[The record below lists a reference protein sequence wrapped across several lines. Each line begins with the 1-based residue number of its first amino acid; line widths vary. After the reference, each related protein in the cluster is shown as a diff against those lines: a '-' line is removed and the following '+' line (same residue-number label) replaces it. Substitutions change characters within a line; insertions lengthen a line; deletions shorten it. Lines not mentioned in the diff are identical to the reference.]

1 MHDALGNKLHQ
12 PYNHSIS
19 VHMGCKMLCS
29 IEDRCNVKQDMQAR
43 RDRLTA
49 VAVCK
54 KSVWEMLNDAYH
66 LARVATKSSE
76 ETSGINTMDCLQLS
90 AIPSGLLMC
99 DDSG

>member
-1 MHDALGNKLHQ
+1 
-12 PYNHSIS
+12 
-19 VHMGCKMLCS
+19 
-29 IEDRCNVKQDMQAR
+29 
-43 RDRLTA
+43 
-49 VAVCK
+49 
-54 KSVWEMLNDAYH
+54 MLNDAYH

>member
-1 MHDALGNKLHQ
+1 MTFSRICGNCTLPHVSSSEICLRFV
-12 PYNHSIS
+12 PR
-19 VHMGCKMLCS
+19 L
-29 IEDRCNVKQDMQAR
+29 QAR